1 MMYDPKTGKEVKAN
15 TPADHAKFAKMGY
28 THEKP
33 SMKKEALDQKDKKTL
48 MKVAKKLKGASA
60 KHANQSKAIMK
71 DIEDQKEA
79 MSPADK
85 AAHDRAIAAFK
96 ARGGKIKKLPPGKAQ
111 GYHGKSD
118 PASGMKGMMDK
129 GDTKDFKKNKF
140 VRSMK

>member
-33 SMKKEALDQKDKKTL
+33 SMKKEA
-48 MKVAKKLKGASA
+48 
-60 KHANQSKAIMK
+60 
-71 DIEDQKEA
+71 
-79 MSPADK
+79 MSPAEK